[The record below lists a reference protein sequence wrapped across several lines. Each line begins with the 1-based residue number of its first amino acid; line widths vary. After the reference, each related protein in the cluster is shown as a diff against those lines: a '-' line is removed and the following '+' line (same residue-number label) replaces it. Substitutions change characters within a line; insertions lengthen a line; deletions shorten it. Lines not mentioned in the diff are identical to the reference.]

1 MATNDFPEKNAL
13 TEAVRLADGLGRRV
27 SVVLHQ
33 RRNVLPQIFADT
45 MALATPT
52 RVDRVLRTNG
62 RERIEFASG
71 GRIRFFA
78 PPRTIRGESSDV
90 LVLSDELTEEQR
102 DECMLAIIASK
113 NQMVIQLGDIANR

>member
-1 MATNDFPEKNAL
+1 MATHDFPEKNAL
-13 TEAVRLADGLGRRV
+13 TEAVRLADGLGWCV

-52 RVDRVLRTNG
+52 RVARVRRAYG
-62 RERIEFASG
+62 SERIDFASG
-71 GRIRFFA
+71 GSIRFFA
-78 PPRTIRGESSDV
+78 PPRTIAGDSADV

-102 DECMLAIIASK
+102 EYCMPAIIASK
-113 NQMVIQLGDIANR
+113 NPAVIQLGDIANR

>member
-1 MATNDFPEKNAL
+1 MATHDFPEKNAL

-33 RRNVLPQIFADT
+33 HRRVVPSI
-45 MALATPT
+45 LAETVKLSTPA
-52 RVDRVLRTNG
+52 RVERVLRTNG

-113 NQMVIQLGDIANR
+113 NQMVIQLGDLANR